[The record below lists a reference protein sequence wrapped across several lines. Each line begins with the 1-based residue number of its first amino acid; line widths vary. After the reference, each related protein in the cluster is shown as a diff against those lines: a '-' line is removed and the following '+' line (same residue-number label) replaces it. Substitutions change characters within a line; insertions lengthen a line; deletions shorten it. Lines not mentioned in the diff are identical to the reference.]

1 MSFKTHETLHT
12 FMKLHIWILQANW
25 GHDDMNLTKC
35 MCFVKEEVLV
45 IGLLKEATW
54 IIWFCHHNTHNLIH
68 NLHCK
73 NGSNPTTNKVFLHF
87 WFEAILFVTHY
98 ITMKNCWIHFCIS
111 LNKRSGPQK
120 ILVLPF
126 QQDYDD
132 NISIESLE
140 YAILWRNAYTQKL

>member
-1 MSFKTHETLHT
+1 MGSYVDRYGHLEESDWHQLWCDDNYKVGSRGMDVTCLLEIEW
-12 FMKLHIWILQANW
+12 MYHI
-25 GHDDMNLTKC
+25 HPKRD
-35 MCFVKEEVLV
+35 CFTCRY
-45 IGLLKEATW
+45 IS
-54 IIWFCHHNTHNLIH
+54 NLIH